1 MPLVPPVAIAL
12 VAIVAAGCGSAQ
24 ASHPGTAASTP
35 APSTPAAS
43 TPPHTT
49 PATLTITLAGNQKTY
64 TLKVGEKLH
73 VYLLGTRAQRWLP
86 PSASGIAVAPIVDP
100 AGTLQI
106 GVTGGAFAAVQPG
119 RAILTS
125 VRPPCRVMIPQN
137 KADTE
142 PASPPP
148 TPYPVQ
154 ACGPGR
160 RFTVTINVLR

>member
-1 MPLVPPVAIAL
+1 MPLVSPVAIAL

-64 TLKVGEKLH
+64 TIKVGQKLR
-73 VYLLGTRAQRWLP
+73 VYLLGTRAQRWLRP
-86 PSASGIAVAPIVDP
+86 VASSIAVTPIADP

-125 VRPPCRVMIPQN
+125 VRPPCRVMIPQG
-137 KADTE
+137 KSDTE
-142 PASPPP
+142 PAFPQP
-148 TPYPVQ
+148 TSYPVQ
-154 ACGPGR
+154 ECGPGR